1 LEFNFCVLCLD
12 DKLPLS
18 EEHIF
23 PESAGGRLKKP
34 ILCETCNSKIGN
46 YIDVPF
52 LDLKHIQLARS
63 ILQIPSKQSGNI
75 PIAFDDTY
83 TANGINGPFKMK
95 LDNNFQP
102 IAIPQAPNI
111 QVNGNDEISISLSR
125 DKKYSKEIPKIIK
138 TTLSRFFRTEE
149 GKNLEWTTEEQE
161 AAIEKAMIAS
171 EKIQPSEQNIQF
183 PIEGKWEI
191 SLSPCYAEFVKIIYE
206 ICCIESKGTFP
217 NTASGQKMRNFL
229 TERFMGKSSSE
240 FDIKAAASAINVNF
254 GIPEE
259 FEKLFERITNYQ
271 LNLYHLALVGRS
283 SVAVYMFGMGAC
295 FQSPDFLHPN
305 SKISKVY
312 LNRINGS
319 HYGIFDLEE
328 LIPSFIID
336 LK

>member
-1 LEFNFCVLCLD
+1 
-12 DKLPLS
+12 
-18 EEHIF
+18 
-23 PESAGGRLKKP
+23 
-34 ILCETCNSKIGN
+34 
-46 YIDVPF
+46 
-52 LDLKHIQLARS
+52 
-63 ILQIPSKQSGNI
+63 
-75 PIAFDDTY
+75 
-83 TANGINGPFKMK
+83 MK
-95 LDNNFQP
+95 
-102 IAIPQAPNI
+102 
-111 QVNGNDEISISLSR
+111 
-125 DKKYSKEIPKIIK
+125 
-138 TTLSRFFRTEE
+138 
-149 GKNLEWTTEEQE
+149 
-161 AAIEKAMIAS
+161 AS
-171 EKIQPSEQNIQF
+171 EKFQPSEQNIQF
-183 PIEGKWEI
+183 VIENKWEI
-191 SLSPCYAEFVKIIYE
+191 SLSPCYAEYVKIIYE
-206 ICCIESKGTFP
+206 ICCIESEETFP

-229 TERFMGKSSSE
+229 TERLMGKSSSE

-295 FQSPDFLHPN
+295 FQSPDFLHPD